1 MQMKSLSHIIIHV
14 EVEFLTQHFRE
25 FAKEFQK
32 CAKTTDKLVNLLY
45 KIPSDINNKLIILFN
60 NCLSDIG
67 NIPDNPVDVIQI
79 T

>member
-32 CAKTTDKLVNLLY
+32 CAKTIDKLVNLLY
-45 KIPSDINNKLIILFN
+45 KIPSDINNKLI
-60 NCLSDIG
+60 SDIG